1 MFIPEELVD
10 IIQRI
15 GSSTHTDADLQRL
28 GQIFG
33 VTVAA
38 GERSIAINQDTNG
51 ATITTGDTIL
61 NIIFQADGLLIGE
74 KVYQGDSAEEV
85 KSLLQKIFQ
94 PKVSIDWQKSSRHIL
109 NEQIQRLTSN
119 PLTHTEGIAY
129 RTEQVYVPLGLVKP
143 KRQSIRGEDVT
154 PEQGSLLYE
163 ETEITQKFEH
173 EEFLE
178 KVLQQGKSIK
188 SGGKRIAIIGE
199 PGAGKT
205 TLLQQI
211 ARWVSDNI
219 DKSIVIWVSFAD
231 LQGQSLEQYL
241 FERWLPSV
249 LQRQGQA
256 EAFTKEKNDLLAQF
270 QQQRVWLLL
279 DGADEMY
286 VSSNDPLNEIRRQI
300 STGALLQQAQIVL
313 SCRSNLWDG
322 SRNELDSFDT
332 YRTLKFSYPQ
342 QVEQFIDNWFSS
354 APSDKTQTGKTL
366 CMALKEVGKERI
378 QDLVKNPLRLTLLC
392 FNWYLGEGKLPETR
406 AGLYEQFVDDFYQWE
421 KGQFITTGE
430 KQKQLNAALGE
441 LAAAAIDQ
449 EEIRFRLRQEFICK
463 YLGSPSDIYSLFW
476 LALKLGWLNQVG
488 VEADNPRKRVYAFF
502 HPTFQEYF
510 AAKYFYSRNSSEVLV
525 EHINKE
531 NWQEIFTLYIDMIG
545 ESNAEKL
552 ILKAQSK
559 LNESF
564 SDNLQIQKYLD
575 WTFKKSIFIKED
587 IRKAAAIRAFYF
599 ALNLEFC
606 LALKLDITHENNL
619 NQSRLEAKNIDQ
631 ILDFTLVELIDN
643 ELFKCYEKTNL
654 YMVKKNDLTTQTEY
668 GSNINQRL
676 ALDMYIDYNLVLILS
691 RSQSLSLILDSYD
704 THINIRFVSIAR
716 HVKTLLEEIVPT
728 QNGSLL
734 RELQTIYWE
743 LLKIY
748 NRISGREFLSH
759 TATINIV
766 NWWSKNGENFI
777 DKFRSILI
785 ANRNIGREW
794 QLKDNDWIQLR
805 SYHNASKFLLCH
817 LTAISSVN
825 SENISIFHQEYARL
839 NRNK

>member
-10 IIQRI
+10 IIKRI
-15 GSSTHTDADLQRL
+15 GSGTHTDADLQRL
-28 GQIFG
+28 GQIFC

-38 GERSIAINQDTNG
+38 GERSIAINRDPNG

-61 NIIFQADGLLIGE
+61 NIIFQADGLQIGE
-74 KVYQGDSAEEV
+74 KVYQGDGAEGL
-85 KSLLQKIFQ
+85 KSLLYEIVQS
-94 PKVSIDWQKSSRHIL
+94 KVPIDWQKGSRDL
-109 NEQIQRLTSN
+109 LDEQIQRLTSN

-129 RTEQVYVPLGLVKP
+129 RTEQVYVPLGLVER
-143 KRQSIRGEDVT
+143 KRQSRRGGDVT
-154 PEQGSLLYE
+154 PAQGSLLYE
-163 ETEITQKFEH
+163 KTEITQKFEH

-188 SGGKRIAIIGE
+188 SGGKKIAIIGE

-256 EAFTKEKNDLLAQF
+256 EAFTKEKNDLSAQF

-286 VSSNDPLNEIRRQI
+286 VSSNDPLSEIRRQI
-300 STGALLQQAQIVL
+300 SRGALLQQAQIVL

-342 QVEQFIDNWFSS
+342 QVEQFIYNWFSS
-354 APSDKTQTGKTL
+354 PLLDEAHIGRTL
-366 CMALKEVGKERI
+366 CTALKEVGKERI

-421 KGQFITTGE
+421 KGQFITTVE

-441 LAAAAIDQ
+441 LAAEAMDR
-449 EEIRFRLRQEFICK
+449 EEIKFRLRQEFICK
-463 YLGSPSDIYSLFW
+463 YLGSPNNIDSLFW

-510 AAKYFYSRNSSEVLV
+510 AAKYFYSRNDSDILV
-525 EHINKE
+525 EHITQE

-545 ESNAEKL
+545 ESNAGKL

-559 LNESF
+559 LNESL
-564 SDNLQIQKYLD
+564 SDNSQVQKYLD
-575 WTFKKSIFIKED
+575 WTSNKSIFIGKD
-587 IRKAAAIRAFYF
+587 IHKAAAIRAFYF
-599 ALNLEFC
+599 ALSLEFC

-619 NQSRLEAKNIDQ
+619 DQSRLQVKNIDQ
-631 ILDFTLVELIDN
+631 MFDFTIVESIDD
-643 ELFKCYEKTNL
+643 ELFKCY
-654 YMVKKNDLTTQTEY
+654 KKLTCTWSRENIFQTS
-668 GSNINQRL
+668 SNINQRL
-676 ALDMYIDYNLVLILS
+676 ALDMDIDYNLVLILS
-691 RSQSLSLILDSYD
+691 RAQSLSLILDSD
-704 THINIRFVSIAR
+704 DSHINIRFVSIVQ
-716 HVKTLLEEIVPT
+716 HIGILLEEVLPT
-728 QNGSLL
+728 QSKSLS
-734 RELQTIYWE
+734 RELQAIYRE
-743 LLKIY
+743 LSGIY
-748 NRISGREFLSH
+748 NRISGTESMSH
-759 TATINIV
+759 TARINIV
-766 NWWSKNGENFI
+766 NWWSKNGEDFI
-777 DKFRSILI
+777 KKFRSILTN
-785 ANRNIGREW
+785 NRNIGHEW
-794 QLKDNDWIQLR
+794 QLEDNDWIQLR
-805 SYHNASKFLLCH
+805 KYHNASKFLLCH